1 MQELAAH
8 TTMNYAVWDKG
19 CQTIVCPAGVGFF
32 YVNLT
37 LASWI
42 KFNSVQTSAAIMTV
56 VFCIGFVYFV
66 YIHARWWGPVVKTR
80 ATGYGPNLKVT
91 PFQ

>member
-1 MQELAAH
+1 MAIS
-8 TTMNYAVWDKG
+8 
-19 CQTIVCPAGVGFF
+19 QTRCLPAGVGFF

-66 YIHARWWGPVVKTR
+66 YIHARWWGPVVKVKS
-80 ATGYGPNLKVT
+80 TGYGPNLKVT
-91 PFQ
+91 PF